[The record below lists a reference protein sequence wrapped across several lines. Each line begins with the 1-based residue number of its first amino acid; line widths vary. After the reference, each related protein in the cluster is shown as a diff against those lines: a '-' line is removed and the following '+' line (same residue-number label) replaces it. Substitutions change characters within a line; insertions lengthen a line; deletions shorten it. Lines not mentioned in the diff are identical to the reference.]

1 MKYFPE
7 PRRLYLTFIA
17 VLLMQVAAAQN
28 LSFLR
33 ESPFGW
39 MDEAD
44 QQILTAAVD
53 ELLEEPD
60 DTVKDWSNPDSTARG
75 RLKVFDTHEDYGT
88 TCRNIKMRIEAKG
101 RKDGGVVRLC
111 KAQDGAWK
119 FAPDPRIGSGRG
131 VGQIEV
137 YLIV

>member
-1 MKYFPE
+1 MK
-7 PRRLYLTFIA
+7 IA
-17 VLLMQVAAAQN
+17 LKLRGSILPACMVLASLPVSAQN

-60 DTVKDWSNPDSTARG
+60 DTVKDWANPDSTALG
-75 RLKVFDTHEDYGT
+75 RLKVFGTHEDYGT
-88 TCRNIKMRIEAKG
+88 TCRNIKMRIESKG

-111 KAQDGAWK
+111 KAEDGVWK
-119 FAPDPRIGSGRG
+119 FAPTRESLQERDVPD
-131 VGQIEV
+131 
-137 YLIV
+137 